1 MPKYI
6 DNTAERL
13 TSVKRASRDATLFR
27 GFWQDDI
34 APLTTYDLVLD
45 IPAGVDLF
53 GFTRITS
60 ARTTTIH
67 TTFFTVTSFVS
78 AEGPFFGRTL
88 DRRAGRAANS
98 LAAIH
103 RASSVSGELQHDPEA
118 ELYVATAGPVRAP
131 SGQTETGAQP
141 AFDSSELPM
150 FRLEN
155 RDDTLTAN
163 VSLYIF
169 WQELKKGVDG

>member
-1 MPKYI
+1 MPKYA

-13 TSVKRASRDATLFR
+13 ASVKRASRDGTLFR

-34 APLTTYDLVLD
+34 PPLTAYDLVLD
-45 IPAGVDLF
+45 IPDGIDLF

-60 ARTTTIH
+60 AGAVSIY

-78 AEGPFFGRTL
+78 ADGPYIGRSL
-88 DRRAGRAANS
+88 DRRKGQRSNS
-98 LAAIH
+98 LSAIH
-103 RASSVSGELQHDPEA
+103 RASSVAGGVQQDPEV

-141 AFDSSELPM
+141 AFDSSEMPM

-155 RDDTLTAN
+155 KDDTITAKAT
-163 VSLYIF
+163 LYIF